1 MSDNVYMMRTPTHA
15 YKAHEEIPSSVAGY
29 VLTVAD
35 ASNVG
40 EIPLDDINSF
50 LNGLDEWV
58 DDVHNPTGAPI
69 GYSVSFE

>member
-1 MSDNVYMMRTPTHA
+1 MPDNVYMMRTPTHT

-29 VLTVAD
+29 ILSVAD

-50 LNGLDEWV
+50 LNGLDEWI

-69 GYSVSFE
+69 GYSVSFD